1 MSPTRREVIKTALAV
16 GAMAEVVG
24 ASRADAS
31 QSVPPIP
38 LPTPRAKAL
47 METFGLKYPIFEAP
61 HGNQTC
67 PELCIAVANAGAM
80 GALAAFNFNNEDAAR
95 KAVSKVRSATKGNFF
110 VNFVLQF
117 EPTALHAVLD
127 AGAPI
132 IQFSWGVPT
141 KAMVAAVRDAKAKLG
156 MQVVSAES
164 ARAALDLG
172 VDFLV
177 CQGTEA
183 GGHVE
188 ASRGLYETLPIVLE
202 EARETPVVAAGGI
215 GNGQGIYKALAAGAS
230 GAALGSR
237 FVSTTESTAHP
248 DYKRALATAG
258 GKDTALTIC
267 FQDGWSAVHRV
278 LRNRTFILWEAEGC
292 KSPGKRPG
300 EGDVVA
306 TQADGTKI
314 VRYENTSPRVGFSG
328 SVTDCPMYAGTSV
341 EYIKDLPGAGEL
353 VGRLWRECEAAR
365 SNHKSALP
373 QDCSRS

>member
-16 GAMAEVVG
+16 GATPEVVG
-24 ASRADAS
+24 ASRADAP
-31 QSVPPIP
+31 QSVSTIR

-47 METFGLKYPIFEAP
+47 MEAFGLKYPIFEAP

-80 GALAAFNFNNEDAAR
+80 GALAAFIFDDENSAR

-117 EPTALHAVLD
+117 EPTTLPAVLD

-141 KAMVAAVRDAKAKLG
+141 KAMVAVVRDAKAKLG

-172 VDFLV
+172 ADFLV

-202 EARETPVVAAGGI
+202 EARETPVIAAGGI

-230 GAALGSR
+230 GAALGTR
-237 FVSTTESTAHP
+237 FVATAESTAHP
-248 DYKRALATAG
+248 DYKHALAAAK

-267 FQDGWSAVHRV
+267 FQDGWSAMHRV
-278 LRNRTFILWEAEGC
+278 LRNRTFIMWEAAGC
-292 KSPGKRPG
+292 KSGQKTWRRRRCRDSGRRHQNCSLREHVAAPWVWRI
-300 EGDVVA
+300 GDGVS
-306 TQADGTKI
+306 D
-314 VRYENTSPRVGFSG
+314 VGG
-328 SVTDCPMYAGTSV
+328 H
-341 EYIKDLPGAGEL
+341 E
-353 VGRLWRECEAAR
+353 R
-365 SNHKSALP
+365 
-373 QDCSRS
+373 